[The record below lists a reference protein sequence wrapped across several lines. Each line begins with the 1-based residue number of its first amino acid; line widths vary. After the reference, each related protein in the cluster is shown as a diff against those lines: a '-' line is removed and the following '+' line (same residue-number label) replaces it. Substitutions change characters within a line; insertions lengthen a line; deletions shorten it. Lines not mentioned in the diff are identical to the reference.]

1 MLVKSHM
8 QKLLYI
14 LMWKHLVTGDKFATT
29 NPMLATECDT
39 VFLIARWL
47 DNRNVYNLLAT
58 SVQ

>member
-1 MLVKSHM
+1 M